1 MYYMVDLAV
10 WVEEFLYVLFDHLD
24 MIEEKELSRDVTMI
38 DKSEK
43 ENNYYELIKNKSGIA
58 AVDKAVSNVTQT
70 VAANA
75 MGALGKM
82 NIKPVKNISSDPE
95 IDRKDTMDK
104 LEENLE
110 DPEEIKVSGFNLS
123 NSEQDS
129 DPITKTI

>member
-1 MYYMVDLAV
+1 MVDLAV

-43 ENNYYELIKNKSGIA
+43 ENNYYELVKNKSGIA

-82 NIKPVKNISSDPE
+82 NIKPV
-95 IDRKDTMDK
+95 
-104 LEENLE
+104 
-110 DPEEIKVSGFNLS
+110 
-123 NSEQDS
+123 
-129 DPITKTI
+129 

>member
-43 ENNYYELIKNKSGIA
+43 ENNYYELVKNKSGIT

-70 VAANA
+70 VAASA

-82 NIKPVKNISSDPE
+82 NIKPVQKIGSDPD
-95 IDRKDTMDK
+95 INRKYTMDE

-110 DPEEIKVSGFNLS
+110 NPEEIKASGSNLS
-123 NSEQDS
+123 NSEQD
-129 DPITKTI
+129 